1 MHTEEFPFA
10 SVAVYLTC
18 VVPKGNVAPGV
29 CVDTNVTVPQL
40 SVAVGAVQGTDA
52 WHNPLAGAT
61 MLEGHPVITGFVLSD
76 TVTVKEHRDV
86 FPEASVAVYV
96 TVVTPM
102 GNVAPGTLLLVN
114 VEREQ
119 LSVAVGAVQL
129 TAASQAVFAKMDIL
143 EGHPVITGSILS
155 FTVTVKEQFAV
166 FP

>member
-1 MHTEEFPFA
+1 VQIEALPLL

-52 WHNPLAGAT
+52 WHNPFAGTT
-61 MLEGHPVITGFVLSD
+61 MFEGHPVITGFILST
-76 TVTVKEHRDV
+76 TVTVKEHKDE
-86 FPEASVAVYV
+86 FPEPSVAVYV
-96 TVVTPM
+96 TVDTPT

-114 VEREQ
+114 VESVQ

-129 TAASQAVFAKMDIL
+129 TIASQEEFAKTDIL
-143 EGHPVITGSILS
+143 EGHPVITGSTSS